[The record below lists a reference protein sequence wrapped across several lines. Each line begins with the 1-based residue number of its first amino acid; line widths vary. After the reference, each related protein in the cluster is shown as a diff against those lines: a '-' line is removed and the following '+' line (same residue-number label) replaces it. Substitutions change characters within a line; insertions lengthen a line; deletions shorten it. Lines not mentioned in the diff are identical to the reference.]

1 MNVTSSAGRPLQ
13 GWGRFAK
20 NTGLALGHK
29 GQSVLQDPMAFKM
42 NALALS
48 SLILVAGRVVVASF
62 SAAKAQGTP
71 DANYRAQESIRTD
84 IREVGGFLSSYGI
97 ILGSTF
103 IIKGAMEKAWKIK
116 DGESRSYPLF
126 KNIIAAAKNR
136 HDLNYKIEAPNWGK
150 SLAVSEDF
158 QADTSRAKG
167 FIGAINFV
175 RRRLGKENMT
185 NPTKAIE
192 IAYRWTPVGV
202 AGGIALYVG
211 GMLLERFTRKHS
223 SDVVEW
229 INRQANANQPP
240 DPDAFS
246 EPAYVSSAKNRK
258 HDKKNSID
266 KHNADKKSEGNPF
279 FGQTTLSARV
289 MSNSS
294 S

>member
-1 MNVTSSAGRPLQ
+1 MNVSPSASRPLQ
-13 GWGRFAK
+13 NWGRFAK

-48 SLILVAGRVVVASF
+48 SLILVVGRVVVASF

-84 IREVGGFLSSYGI
+84 IREVGGFMSSYGI
-97 ILGSTF
+97 ILASTYA
-103 IIKGAMEKAWKIK
+103 IKSVMKKVWHIK
-116 DGESRSYPLF
+116 DGDAQSYSLW
-126 KNIIAAAKNR
+126 KNIAAAAKNR
-136 HDLNYKIEAPNWGK
+136 HNPHYKTAAPDWSNA
-150 SLAVSEDF
+150 LARSEEF

-167 FIGAINFV
+167 LIGTVNFL

-185 NPTKAIE
+185 NPKKAIE

-211 GMLLERFTRKHS
+211 GMLLERFTRRHS
-223 SDVVEW
+223 SDVVDW

-246 EPAYVSSAKNRK
+246 EPAYVSNAKNKK
-258 HDKKNSID
+258 HDKKSHEN
-266 KHNADKKSEGNPF
+266 KHDDQSSQFSGLATNNPF
-279 FGQTTLSARV
+279 FGQSSLNRV
-289 MSNSS
+289 S
-294 S
+294 